1 MARIAAGGNARLIDP
16 WSVNRCRNQR
26 FQVVIA
32 SPASGGAATAESTAT
47 PAKAAAPAESASTE
61 TASARPA
68 AAGPARPPAA
78 AAAHSVDERD
88 DESDQPAD
96 DREREHARGQPDD
109 GAYDPSGNSGPDNP
123 TEKAPEDC
131 IGHDERDEQQEYRL
145 EIDRAMYAVD
155 DHSRSRRRQVF
166 SLDQFHERAG
176 SGDDAAVEVVR
187 LEVRRD
193 DFGYHSP
200 RDAVRDRAFETAA
213 DFDAKLPVVLR
224 DDENDTVVDAR
235 AADLPGFG
243 EADRVLLDSLGLC
256 RRQHQHRDLA
266 AFAALELAQARIE
279 ILNLLRREGPGKVGD
294 VRPERRHGD
303 FAGSGRQAREQ
314 QNRPGR

>member
-1 MARIAAGGNARLIDP
+1 MARIAAGGNARLTDP

-109 GAYDPSGNSGPDNP
+109 GAYDPSGNSGPDDP

-155 DHSRSRRRQVF
+155 DHSRPRRRQVF

-193 DFGYHSP
+193 DFGYHALC
-200 RDAVRDRAFETAA
+200 DGVGYRAFKAAA
-213 DFDAKLPVVLR
+213 DFDTQLPVGGGLFGRRARGPASGGRAGEQDAGGDEAEPAFEHQR
-224 DDENDTVVDAR
+224 DYCFAGAPGLPKSTVGVFEIAFSSST
-235 AADLPGFG
+235 LK
-243 EADRVLLDSLGLC
+243 LGLTW
-256 RRQHQHRDLA
+256 
-266 AFAALELAQARIE
+266 
-279 ILNLLRREGPGKVGD
+279 
-294 VRPERRHGD
+294 
-303 FAGSGRQAREQ
+303 
-314 QNRPGR
+314 